1 MDLEQIRLKLQEFE
15 KTRTK
20 LERFDLGIKLR
31 ENSRFN
37 PSWVELER
45 LKKQGL

>member
-37 PSWVELER
+37 PS
-45 LKKQGL
+45 